1 MGIQS
6 LFPRAGFLGL
16 LLLSSVTQAATNQE
30 ELCAP
35 FSESAVDPSLIAMML
50 RAAEEGGLYRIQSSN
65 SSVGFCA
72 QSLIGRIEAEF
83 TTFQGG
89 VSLMTVGQ
97 GEETQALVRVDT
109 HSLKTRG
116 PLLDLVLKSESFLHV
131 DAFPEILFIGTGL
144 RWITP
149 TRGVLEGELTLHG
162 VTRAVVFEV
171 ELLGS
176 DEASLPHAE
185 KVKVKATTTIRP
197 SEFGMERL
205 PSLTDDSVDLCL
217 QVEAVRHSI

>member
-1 MGIQS
+1 MRIRDWLPKGG
-6 LFPRAGFLGL
+6 LLGL
-16 LLLSSVTQAATNQE
+16 WLLGAAAQGATNNE

-35 FSESAVDPSLIAMML
+35 FSESAVDPSLIQMML
-50 RAAEEGGLYRIQSSN
+50 QAAEAGGLYRIQSSN

-72 QSLIGRIEAEF
+72 QSPIGRIEAEF

-89 VSLMTVGQ
+89 VSLMTVSG
-97 GEETQALVRVDT
+97 GDGAQALVRVDT

-144 RWITP
+144 RWLTP
-149 TRGVLEGELTLHG
+149 KKGVLEGELTLHG
-162 VTRAVVFEV
+162 VTRAVAFAV
-171 ELLGS
+171 ELLES
-176 DEASLPHAE
+176 DEASLRQAE

-197 SEFGMERL
+197 SEFGMEPL
-205 PSLTDDSVDLCL
+205 LQLTEDSVDLCL
-217 QVEAVRHSI
+217 QVEAVRYSI